1 MDVRTIEEAVL
12 AFYRSG
18 NLQQEDTHQ
27 WLQQIQESPQAWSF
41 CWELM
46 QLNKPSEVQFFG
58 AITLH
63 SKLTKHWAEVPKE
76 AHNEFKQKLL
86 ESIVLFGNGPKI
98 VLCRLCISVI
108 LLFINKIKSPLLQLL
123 VFVILDECFHRS
135 YVGTS
140 DRN

>member
-18 NLQQEDTHQ
+18 NRQQEDTHQ

-98 VLCRLCISVI
+98 VLCRLCISVGLRERGLGKRCFAEI
-108 LLFINKIKSPLLQLL
+108 
-123 VFVILDECFHRS
+123 VFVISDECFHRTHA
-135 YVGTS
+135 GTS
-140 DRN
+140 DRD